1 MLAQSKI
8 TAADVRN
15 VQEYRPKKY
24 VEVQNISH
32 TDPCARVLQQYHA
45 VTD

>member
-8 TAADVRN
+8 TSADVRN

-24 VEVQNISH
+24 VEVQNIGEEYQ
-32 TDPCARVLQQYHA
+32 CERALKVY
-45 VTD
+45 